1 MKRLTT
7 LLASVLLTLCFG
19 VGQAAAEESPGGA
32 DQAAGQSAA
41 SGQHADGDGDAYQSG
56 ATNRTFDIRVLS
68 PGSSGDVTQ
77 SNTTTGRRI
86 AKNDNDTSQTTDQSQ
101 TGGGYGS
108 DSTQIAGQEAT
119 SDAESRRRRDGEA
132 DRPDE
137 RGVLHPRAQPRVE
150 R

>member
-1 MKRLTT
+1 MKRLST
-7 LLASVLLTLCFG
+7 LLATALLALCFG

-32 DQAAGQSAA
+32 DQAAGQSAE

-77 SNTTTGRRI
+77 SNTTT
-86 AKNDNDTSQTTDQSQ
+86 ASAVAANDNDTNQNIDQSQ
-101 TGGGYGS
+101 TGGGSGS
-108 DSTQIAGQEAT
+108 DSTQVAGQEART
-119 SDAESRRRRDGEA
+119 TESRRRRDGEA

-137 RGVLHPRAQPRVE
+137 RGVLDPRAQPRVE